1 MVDRVSNV
9 KAKATS
15 KFELKFTDFLKLIR
29 KNVNISESLLVT
41 DEYTAY
47 RRIGSILPHFTIN
60 HSKEYTRG
68 DIHTNTI
75 ESFGAILKRCIM
87 GQFHWV
93 SKKYLNNYI
102 DEFCYRYNAREI
114 NSKVTFD
121 MTINKML
128 GV

>member
-1 MVDRVSNV
+1 M
-9 KAKATS
+9 KC
-15 KFELKFTDFLKLIR
+15 EFTEKL
-29 KNVNISESLLVT
+29 LL
-41 DEYTAY
+41 Y
-47 RRIGSILPHFTIN
+47 PHFAIN

-75 ESFGAILKRCIM
+75 ESFGAILKRGIM

-128 GV
+128 GF

>member
-1 MVDRVSNV
+1 MVDRVGNV

-15 KFELKFTDFLKLIR
+15 KFELKFADFLKLIR
-29 KNVNISESLLVT
+29 KNVNLAESLLVT
-41 DEYTAY
+41 DEYTGY
-47 RRIGSILPHFTIN
+47 NRMNSILPHLTIN
-60 HSKEYTRG
+60 HSKEYARG

-75 ESFGAILKRCIM
+75 ESFWAILKRGIM

-114 NSKVTFD
+114 DSSSVFT
-121 MTINKML
+121 MTLSNML
-128 GV
+128 RA